1 MVIQDRLKVDK
12 PNVDFGIVCAL
23 FIVDRGFADFS
34 SRFTIQGRFEAD
46 GPNVDFTCFVEMGVA
61 LANLATAVP
70 TSVKILNSEE
80 VCNGFADFISDA
92 GEQ

>member
-1 MVIQDRLKVDK
+1 MYKELSG
-12 PNVDFGIVCAL
+12 P
-23 FIVDRGFADFS
+23 FADFTY
-34 SRFTIQGRFEAD
+34 FAK
-46 GPNVDFTCFVEMGVA
+46 MGVA
-61 LANLATAVP
+61 LANSTTAVS